1 MRLFH
6 VITMRLRRI
15 SFWEVLCLDC
25 ENEYCIYNMD
35 NRCRFEKVTINSL
48 GMCDDCVIISLDKDF
63 LTKEKARQLQ
73 NIKELWKDADE

>member
-1 MRLFH
+1 
-6 VITMRLRRI
+6 
-15 SFWEVLCLDC
+15 
-25 ENEYCIYNMD
+25 MD